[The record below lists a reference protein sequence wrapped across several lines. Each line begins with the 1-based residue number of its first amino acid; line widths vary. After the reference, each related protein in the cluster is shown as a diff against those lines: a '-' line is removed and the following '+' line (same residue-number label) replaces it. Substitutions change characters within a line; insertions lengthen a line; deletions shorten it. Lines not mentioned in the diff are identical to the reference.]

1 MISNHT
7 EKNHVLAL
15 LMLSILAR
23 ICIGIGYISV
33 QIRSFRHVHLP
44 LRFVLVGSGL
54 CAASL
59 ISLKCIGKTW

>member
-1 MISNHT
+1 MISNPT

-15 LMLSILAR
+15 FKLSVLAR
-23 ICIGIGYISV
+23 ICIGYISV

-44 LRFVLVGSGL
+44 LRFVLVGTGL

-59 ISLKCIGKTW
+59 ISLKYIEKTS

>member
-1 MISNHT
+1 MISNPT

-15 LMLSILAR
+15 LKLSIPAR
-23 ICIGIGYISV
+23 ICIGYISV
-33 QIRSFRHVHLP
+33 QNHSFRCVHLP

-59 ISLKCIGKTW
+59 ISLKCTEKTS